1 MTPFALSTL
10 GSVNQMVAA
19 LIGYAG
25 VIVILFGSAKGA
37 FLFLRRFR
45 RNGTLLADIRME
57 VGQHLAL
64 GLEFLVGKDIV
75 SSIVEPTWDDLGKL
89 AVIILLRTLL
99 TLFLGFELK
108 GVKEEAAEEQEIQ
121 DRVTT
126 MENGAGRK

>member
-121 DRVTT
+121 DRVSEST
-126 MENGAGRK
+126 ERVQRR